1 MYNIVASKL
10 INDLI
15 LNTDTS
21 SHLILDEIKK
31 AQSLLGNRQLLI
43 EIDSDD
49 DFAVDGSSD
58 FSKLFALDDRDI
70 VEVYKEAIN
79 SITFGHA
86 GKINHKA
93 TSFVEYI
100 LSEDALNEVSTGQ
113 LSTGG
118 NQTIYAKVVQAPQ
131 TMTFGSLVI
140 DLTK

>member
-1 MYNIVASKL
+1 MHNIVASKL

-31 AQSLLGNRQLLI
+31 SQKLVGNRQLLI

-58 FSKLFALDDRDI
+58 FSKLFDLGDRDI
-70 VEVYKEAIN
+70 VEVYKEAIK
-79 SITFGHA
+79 SIKFGRENE
-86 GKINHKA
+86 KNHRA
-93 TSFVEYI
+93 ESFVEYI
-100 LSEDALNEVSTGQ
+100 LSEDALNEVSTGH

-118 NQTIYAKVVQAPQ
+118 NHTIYATVVQAPR
-131 TMTFGSLVI
+131 TMQIGSLEI
-140 DLTK
+140 DLTR

>member
-1 MYNIVASKL
+1 MPNIAVSKL
-10 INDLI
+10 INDFQHSHNNTSQLI
-15 LNTDTS
+15 LA
-21 SHLILDEIKK
+21 EIKK
-31 AQSLLGNRQLLI
+31 AQSLLCNRQLLI

-58 FSKLFALDDRDI
+58 FSKLFDLGDRDI

>member
-31 AQSLLGNRQLLI
+31 AQSLLCNRQLLI

-58 FSKLFALDDRDI
+58 FSKLFDLGDRDI

-118 NQTIYAKVVQAPQ
+118 NQTIYVKVVEAPK
-131 TMTFGSLVI
+131 TMSFGALVI
-140 DLTK
+140 DLTQ